1 MNEGSGVLRDA
12 VALREA
18 VPSAEHALLLRLE
31 PHSPPRDEHGRD
43 DDVLVGSEGPD
54 LRQLDPPS
62 SRRHQGIGLREEG
75 AAAAAAAVVNI
86 VVLLALVAINSA
98 PGSGHAGRGAL
109 RRRGWT
115 AQASFHDVERLK
127 GLTVNERPM
136 FLLGPGVGRLLT
148 TPLAPLSEVL
158 ATHRGR
164 ECPNE
169 SSFWRMIR

>member
-12 VALREA
+12 VALREP
-18 VPSAEHALLLRLE
+18 VPSAEQAPLLRLE
-31 PHSPPRDEHGRD
+31 PHASPRDEHGRD

-62 SRRHQGIGLREEG
+62 SRRHQGIGLREER
-75 AAAAAAAVVNI
+75 AAAAAAVVNI

-136 FLLGPGVGRLLT
+136 FLLGPGVGC
-148 TPLAPLSEVL
+148 
-158 ATHRGR
+158 G
-164 ECPNE
+164 
-169 SSFWRMIR
+169 